1 VQKTRRAALPA
12 RELGNRVRRLRLELG
27 LSQEDLGEAT
37 GLHRTYIGHLER
49 GEVNP
54 SLLNML
60 KVAAALEIDA
70 SALVV
75 GLAQTI
81 GDPRLA

>member
-1 VQKTRRAALPA
+1 VQEKRGAAQSQELGERVRAA
-12 RELGNRVRRLRLELG
+12 RLRLG
-27 LSQEDLGEAT
+27 LSQEGLGEAS
-37 GLHRTYIGHLER
+37 GLHRTYMGHLER

-54 SLLNML
+54 SLLNIL

-70 SALVV
+70 SELVE
-75 GLAQTI
+75 GLSGTI